1 MTKVLIV
8 GGGIAGLSAAWALSR
23 GGCSVEIFE
32 QGPLPNPRASS
43 YDEHRILRHA
53 YGDMEGYARLMPHAF
68 ATWEALW
75 RDLGVR
81 HYDPCGAVYFARNE
95 TPWYA
100 ASQRSLEAHGLGFR
114 DIPIDE
120 ALRRFPMVRPEGL
133 VRVVETD
140 GAGMLFPIRILTDLV
155 MKLAAMGVILH
166 ANAEVLEI
174 EPDQPSALVGG
185 TRHGA
190 DAIVI
195 AAGAWA
201 DRLLP
206 SLHAVARPS
215 RQALLF
221 LAPPPPLA
229 DAWAVAPILVD
240 DRAERG
246 CYTLPPRR
254 GTRLKI
260 GDDVFTLRGDVD
272 ADRTATAEDVE
283 RLTRVAALA
292 YRDFESYAVLE
303 RKACYYTVTEDE
315 KFIVRPV
322 GAAAWVVSAC
332 SGHGFKFGPLMGEIA
347 ASAVMGKRSAEDT
360 ARLAAGDLALPL
372 DAPSPPE
379 GGLASR

>member
-174 EPDQPSALVGG
+174 EPDQPSVLVGG

-221 LAPPPPLA
+221 WPRLLLLP
-229 DAWAVAPILVD
+229 
-240 DRAERG
+240 
-246 CYTLPPRR
+246 TLGPSPRSSSM
-254 GTRLKI
+254 
-260 GDDVFTLRGDVD
+260 
-272 ADRTATAEDVE
+272 TA
-283 RLTRVAALA
+283 R
-292 YRDFESYAVLE
+292 S
-303 RKACYYTVTEDE
+303 
-315 KFIVRPV
+315 
-322 GAAAWVVSAC
+322 GAATRS
-332 SGHGFKFGPLMGEIA
+332 PRA
-347 ASAVMGKRSAEDT
+347 AARALRSAT
-360 ARLAAGDLALPL
+360 MS
-372 DAPSPPE
+372 SPCAEMQTRTGQQPPKMSN
-379 GGLASR
+379 A

>member
-100 ASQRSLEAHGLGFR
+100 ASQRSLEGHGLGFR

-166 ANAEVLEI
+166 PNAEVQEI

-260 GDDVFTLRGDVD
+260 GDDVFTLRGDAD
-272 ADRTATAEDVE
+272 ADRTATTEDVE

-292 YRDFESYAVLE
+292 YRDFRLLRRSRAKSLLLYGDGGREIHRSSC
-303 RKACYYTVTEDE
+303 R
-315 KFIVRPV
+315 RRSV
-322 GAAAWVVSAC
+322 G
-332 SGHGFKFGPLMGEIA
+332 
-347 ASAVMGKRSAEDT
+347 R
-360 ARLAAGDLALPL
+360 
-372 DAPSPPE
+372 
-379 GGLASR
+379 